1 MKRVRI
7 HKAGGY
13 ERLAIETSLP
23 DPTPKAG
30 EVRVAVEAIGVN
42 FADCIV
48 RDGRLQLDGV
58 AGPMPCE
65 TTLKPAELRRLLRLL
80 AKPAVLWLLIRAR

>member
-1 MKRVRI
+1 MRVATPALTLDVRI
-7 HKAGGY
+7 
-13 ERLAIETSLP
+13 
-23 DPTPKAG
+23 D
-30 EVRVAVEAIGVN
+30 EVS
-42 FADCIV
+42 V